1 MIILIVI
8 SSPMSLRGGAKGWWG
23 GCRTG
28 LDEAAAIRPEL
39 RLRRGGLASV
49 NRDRPRSPTREGVI
63 GGTVYASTG
72 WMCASREGSA
82 MSGLRVGDFVRF
94 ASCSAFGCNTMPEGG
109 KAIFIHFE
117 VMAEYL
123 RRWRRALLHGG
134 LAMQRCHTPLSP
146 KVPLCAAS
154 GGRLHGGVVPC
165 STALPS
171 RSAGSTLS
179 LWGRAHL
186 PVLSLCTAGRQGG
199 AA

>member
-8 SSPMSLRGGAKGWWG
+8 SSPMSVRGGAKGWRG
-23 GCRTG
+23 GCRTA
-28 LDEAAAIRPEL
+28 LDGAAVNRLEL
-39 RLRRGGLASV
+39 RLRRSDLASL
-49 NRDRPRSPTREGVI
+49 NRDHSRSLPGGGVV
-63 GGTVYASTG
+63 GGTVYAPTG
-72 WMCASREGSA
+72 WMCASCEGSA
-82 MSGLRVGDFVRF
+82 MSGVRVGDFVRF
-94 ASCSAFGCNTMPEGG
+94 ASFSAFGCNAMPEGG
-109 KAIFIHFE
+109 KGIFIHFE
-117 VMAEYL
+117 AMAEYL

-134 LAMQRCHTPLSP
+134 LALQSCHMPLSP

-154 GGRLHGGVVPC
+154 GGRLHGGVGPC

-186 PVLSLCTAGRQGG
+186 SLCTAGRQGG